1 VRNDR
6 HSIGRTDI
14 TRVII
19 AFRNYGNA
27 RNNIQIILKSKLLFG
42 SPSIFKVQH
51 VPGYK
56 ELLNILVKRMM

>member
-6 HSIGRTDI
+6 HSNRLTDI

-27 RNNIQIILKSKLLFG
+27 SNKIQIILKTKYDGRVRDILIFG
-42 SPSIFKVQH
+42 RLENSQIIK
-51 VPGYK
+51 
-56 ELLNILVKRMM
+56 